1 MTLLRYW
8 YTLRDLR
15 PVQIYGRISL
25 RLLRPRPDYSPA
37 PECRP
42 QAGAWVS
49 PARHSPA
56 MLGPRRFRFLSEERE
71 LSWPAGWNDPAIHK
85 LWLFNLHYFA
95 DVASDNADERTA
107 WHHELIARWIADN
120 PPFTGHSWVP
130 YCVSQR
136 IVNWIKW
143 LLAGNLPLAGML
155 DSLALQTRYLEQR
168 IERHLQGNHLLA
180 NATALAFA
188 GLYFSGAEGDRWLAT
203 ALDLFRH
210 EVPKQIL
217 RDGGHYELSPMY
229 HSLVVEHLL
238 DVTNAASAFA
248 TAAPEAADLTATW
261 RSQITQMRHWLHAMS
276 FPDGQIALFSD
287 SAWEIASSL
296 AELDAYAERLGH
308 LPVTPLAPRVT
319 RLADSGYVR
328 LTSGPAV
335 LIADVGPL
343 GARYQPG
350 HGHADVLSF
359 ELALGN
365 DRLVVDTGTSV
376 YYGNNPQRLQER
388 GTAAHNTVTVDGEN
402 SSEVWDVFR
411 VARRANPIGLT
422 IVESPAGLLEVG
434 CAHDG
439 YLRLAGRVRH
449 HRRWRL
455 SDDGLEIEDQVEGRF
470 TSAIARFHLD
480 PLVRV
485 ATPPTESLPTT
496 PTITPS
502 RAILELGP
510 WRIEFEARGSELS
523 IEPSTYHPRFGA
535 TIENLCLVCRLTQS
549 SAVFRFR
556 WSRR

>member
-15 PVQIYGRISL
+15 PVQVYGRIAQ
-25 RLLRPRPDYSPA
+25 RLVRPRPDYSPA

-42 QAGAWVS
+42 QSGIWVS

-56 MLGPRRFRFLSEERE
+56 MLGPRRFRFLSEDRE
-71 LSWPAGWNDPAIHK
+71 LSWPTGWNDPAIHK

-95 DVASDNADERTA
+95 DLASDNADERTT
-107 WHHELIARWIADN
+107 WHSELIARWIAEN
-120 PPFTGHSWVP
+120 PPFTGHGWVP
-130 YCVSQR
+130 YCLSQR

-143 LLAGNLPLAGML
+143 LLARNLPIASML
-155 DSLALQTRYLEQR
+155 DSLALQTRYLER
-168 IERHLQGNHLLA
+168 RVERHLQGNHLLA

-188 GLYFSGAEGDRWLAT
+188 GLYFSGSEGDRWLAT
-203 ALDLFRH
+203 ALDLLRH
-210 EVPKQIL
+210 EVPQQIL

-229 HSLVVEHLL
+229 HSLVLEHLL
-238 DVTNAASAFA
+238 DVTNVARAFA
-248 TAAPEAADLTATW
+248 AAAPAAVDLTATW
-261 RSQITQMRHWLHAMS
+261 HSQIALMRHWLHTMS
-276 FPDGQIALFSD
+276 FPDGQIVLLSD
-287 SAWEIASSL
+287 SAWEIAPSP
-296 AELDAYAERLGH
+296 AELDAYAERLC
-308 LPVTPLAPRVT
+308 LTPVTPLAPRVT
-319 RLADSGYVR
+319 KLADSGYVR
-328 LTSGPAV
+328 LANGPAV

-365 DRLVVDTGTSV
+365 DRVVVDTGTSV
-376 YYGNNPQRLQER
+376 YYGNNQQRLQER

-411 VARRANPIGLT
+411 VARRAKPVDLT
-422 IVESPAGLLEVG
+422 IVEPSPDQFEVG
-434 CAHDG
+434 CSHDG
-439 YLRLAGRVRH
+439 YLRLPGRVRQ

-455 SDDGLEIEDQVEGRF
+455 SADELEIEDQVEGRF

-485 ATPPTESLPTT
+485 ATPPAALPTT
-496 PTITPS
+496 APAIAQS

-510 WRIEFEARGSELS
+510 WGIEFEARGSELS
-523 IEPSTYHPRFGA
+523 IEPSNYHPQFGA

>member
-15 PVQIYGRISL
+15 PVQIYGRIAQ
-25 RLLRPRPDYSPA
+25 RLVRPRPDFSPA
-37 PECRP
+37 PVCRP
-42 QAGAWVS
+42 QAGSWAS
-49 PARHSPA
+49 PARQSRA
-56 MLGPRRFRFLSEERE
+56 MLGPRWFRFLSEERE

-95 DVASDNADERTA
+95 DLASDDADERTA
-107 WHHELIARWIADN
+107 WHHELIARWMADN
-120 PPFTGHSWVP
+120 PPFNGHAWVP

-143 LLAGNLPLAGML
+143 LLAKNDPVAGML

-168 IERHLQGNHLLA
+168 VERHLQGNHLLA

-188 GLYFSGAEGDRWLAT
+188 GLYFSGTEGDRWLAT
-203 ALDLFRH
+203 ALDLLRH
-210 EVPKQIL
+210 EVPQQIL

-229 HSLVVEHLL
+229 HSLVLEHLL
-238 DVTNAASAFA
+238 DVTNAARAFA
-248 TAAPEAADLTATW
+248 AAAPEAADLTATW
-261 RSQITQMRHWLHAMS
+261 RSQIAQMQHWLHAMS
-276 FPDGQIALFSD
+276 FPDGQIAIFSD
-287 SAWEIASSL
+287 SAWEIAPVP
-296 AELDAYAERLGH
+296 AELDAYAERLG
-308 LPVTPLAPRVT
+308 LPTLPSSAPRVT
-319 RLADSGYVR
+319 QLSESGYVR
-328 LTSGPAV
+328 LASGPAV
-335 LIADVGPL
+335 LIADVGSL

-411 VARRANPIGLT
+411 VARRASPVDLSID
-422 IVESPAGLLEVG
+422 ESSPDQVVVG
-434 CAHDG
+434 CGHDG

-449 HRRWRL
+449 HRTWQL
-455 SDDGLEIEDQVEGRF
+455 SADELVIEDQVAGRF
-470 TSAIARFHLD
+470 ASAIARFHLD

-485 ATPPTESLPTT
+485 TTGPAESCV
-496 PTITPS
+496 
-502 RAILELGP
+502 ILELGP
-510 WRIEFEARGSELS
+510 WQIQFAARGSELS
-523 IEPSTYHPRFGA
+523 IEPSKYHPRFGA
-535 TIENLCLVCRLTQS
+535 SLDNFCLACRVTES
-549 SAVFRFR
+549 PAVFRFR
-556 WSRR
+556 WSLR